1 MAKTAAVLSIRLDE
15 NVKAEFIQAAESN
28 HRAPNEVL
36 RDLIGDYVK
45 AARLKQLQREAAE
58 INADKAEEE
67 EVMRWIE
74 TYSVLDDRD

>member
-15 NVKAEFIQAAESN
+15 TVKAEFIQAAESN

-45 AARLKQLQREAAE
+45 AERLKQLQREAAE